1 MTTDAGQRPVRGGA
15 RELARRAMTAQI
27 ADMALDLF
35 LERGY
40 DATTVEDICAAAG
53 IGRTSFFRYF
63 KSKEDVLMRDFAAMD
78 TLILEELRRR
88 PDSESAWTALGHAIK
103 PLAAQY
109 TSADVR
115 FRQGLR
121 LVIET
126 PSLGA
131 VHRDKLEAWSRT
143 LRPEISRRL
152 GVAADDGTDPAAK
165 AVLGAAFACLDA
177 SLEAWL
183 AAEGTE
189 NLQELFERAVAALGR
204 TAG

>member
-1 MTTDAGQRPVRGGA
+1 
-15 RELARRAMTAQI
+15 MTAQI

-78 TLILEELRRR
+78 ALILEELRRR
-88 PDSESAWTALGHAIK
+88 PDSESAWTALCHAIE
-103 PLAAQY
+103 PLAAAY
-109 TSADVR
+109 TGADVR
-115 FRQGLR
+115 FRQALR
-121 LVIET
+121 LVIAT

-131 VHRDKLEAWSRT
+131 VHRDKLVSWSAT
-143 LRPEISRRL
+143 LRPEVSRRL
-152 GVAADDGTDPAAK
+152 GIAVDDSRNPAAG
-165 AVLGAAFACLDA
+165 AVMGAAFACLDA

-183 AAEGTE
+183 TSEGDE
-189 NLQELFERAVAALGR
+189 NLREVFQQAVAALGG
-204 TAG
+204 TSS